1 MAADPTTEARS
12 EHPPADVEEAARRAL
27 EILRAMKGKPIPI
40 RFPSDEVAE
49 QFNILIKAI
58 GPVATAY
65 LSERI
70 RREKME
76 EALNRYRYAITW
88 VAADSWDHCG
98 DCRARLEWAL
108 AMDPG
113 ERLTQ
118 DQIAAVGKTF
128 LYPLESPQ

>member
-1 MAADPTTEARS
+1 MKHSAEREARS

-65 LSERI
+65 LSERT

-76 EALNRYRYAITW
+76 EALRNLESANEALAARRPQGVYDAL
-88 VAADSWDHCG
+88 VAAGQQDLLHDL
-98 DCRARLEWAL
+98 DVARTAARAS
-108 AMDPG
+108 
-113 ERLTQ
+113 
-118 DQIAAVGKTF
+118 
-128 LYPLESPQ
+128 LESPQ